1 MLAIV
6 NGTLHTVSHGDLEG
20 GTILVDGEGRI
31 AALGAD
37 LPLPD
42 DAEVVDATGLHV
54 FPGFVD
60 AHTHLGIWE
69 EGVGR
74 AFWDGNE
81 ATDPITPHVRALDAI
96 NPRDQGLA
104 DARSAGVTT
113 VCVTPGS
120 ANAIC
125 GQAVIIKTAGQVA
138 DRMVVRQPAGLK
150 MALGENP
157 KSVYKPRDKMP
168 STRMGTAALIREAL
182 GQAQNYLEKQARA
195 AEDPDNEAARRG
207 PRSWKSIALAL
218 RGEIPARIH
227 AHRADDILTAL
238 RLGQEFGL
246 EVVVEHCTE
255 GHKVA
260 AELAEAGVPALVGP
274 TLSSRSKME
283 LRELSF
289 ATPGE
294 LARAGVTV
302 ALISDHPFV
311 PIQYLPLCGGL
322 AIREGLDE
330 EAALRAL
337 TLTPAE
343 ILGVADRVGSLEPG
357 KDADLALYH
366 GHPFYD
372 VQARCLLT
380 LVRGRSSTMT
390 GLPGLAWRAIEPHSC
405 LRRASRS
412 RARGPGGGCPPD
424 SGAAWHSRSWV
435 RLMISLTSLSV

>member
-1 MLAIV
+1 MLAIL
-6 NGTLHTVSHGDLEG
+6 NGTLYTVSHGIVEG
-20 GTILVDGEGRI
+20 GTLLIDGDGRI
-31 AALGAD
+31 EAVGAGIM
-37 LPLPD
+37 PPEG
-42 DAEVVDATGLHV
+42 AEVVDATGLNI

-60 AHTHLGIWE
+60 AHTHLGVWE

-81 ATDPITPHVRALDAI
+81 ASDPVTPHVRALDAI

-104 DARSAGVTT
+104 DARGVGVTT

-125 GQAVIIKTAGQVA
+125 GQAVVIKTDGEVV
-138 DRMVVRQPAGLK
+138 DRMVMRQPAGLK

-182 GQAQNYLEKQARA
+182 VNTQNYLDKQVQA
-195 AEDPDNEAARRG
+195 ASDPDKEPPDEDLKLEAL
-207 PRSWKSIALAL
+207 ALAL
-218 RGEIPARIH
+218 RREVPARIH

-238 RLGQEFGL
+238 RLGQEFDL
-246 EVVVEHCTE
+246 QVVVEHCTE

-260 AELAEAGVPALVGP
+260 AELAEAGVPAMVGP
-274 TLSSRSKME
+274 SLSSRSKME
-283 LRELSF
+283 LQELSF
-289 ATPGE
+289 ATPAE

-322 AIREGLDE
+322 AVREGLGE
-330 EAALRAL
+330 EAALRAI

-343 ILGVADRVGSLEPG
+343 ILGVAGRVGSLEPG
-357 KDADLALYH
+357 KDADLALYR

-380 LVRGRSSTMT
+380 LVQGQ
-390 GLPGLAWRAIEPHSC
+390 PVHD
-405 LRRASRS
+405 
-412 RARGPGGGCPPD
+412 ARTN
-424 SGAAWHSRSWV
+424 R
-435 RLMISLTSLSV
+435 

>member
-1 MLAIV
+1 MLAIL
-6 NGTLHTVSHGDLEG
+6 NGTLYTISHGIVEG
-20 GTILVDGEGRI
+20 GTLLIDGDGRI
-31 AALGAD
+31 EAVGTGIS
-37 LPLPD
+37 PPEG
-42 DAEVVDATGLHV
+42 AEVIDAMGLNI

-60 AHTHLGIWE
+60 AHTHLGVWE

-81 ATDPITPHVRALDAI
+81 ASDPVTPHVRALDAI

-104 DARSAGVTT
+104 DARGVGVTT

-125 GQAVIIKTAGQVA
+125 GQAVVIKTAGEVV

-168 STRMGTAALIREAL
+168 STRMGTAALIRETL
-182 GQAQNYLEKQARA
+182 VKTQNYLDKQAKA
-195 AEDPDNEAARRG
+195 AEDPDKDPPDEDLKLEAV
-207 PRSWKSIALAL
+207 ALAL

-238 RLGQEFGL
+238 RLGEEFGL
-246 EVVVEHCTE
+246 QVVVEHCTE

-260 AELAEAGVPALVGP
+260 GELAEAGVPALVGP
-274 TLSSRSKME
+274 TLGSRSKVE

-330 EAALRAL
+330 ETALRAI

-343 ILGVADRVGSLEPG
+343 ILGIAGRVGSLEPG
-357 KDADLALYH
+357 KDADLAIYR

-372 VQARCLLT
+372 VQARCELT
-380 LVRGRSSTMT
+380 MVQGQVVY
-390 GLPGLAWRAIEPHSC
+390 GNEG
-405 LRRASRS
+405 
-412 RARGPGGGCPPD
+412 
-424 SGAAWHSRSWV
+424 
-435 RLMISLTSLSV
+435 

>member
-6 NGTLHTVSHGDLEG
+6 NGTLYTVSHGIVAG
-20 GTILVDGEGRI
+20 GTLLINEDGRI
-31 AALGAD
+31 AACGGVVV
-37 LPLPD
+37 PEG
-42 DAEVVDATGLHV
+42 AEVLDAAGWNV

-81 ATDPITPHVRALDAI
+81 ATDPVTPHVRALDAI

-125 GQAVIIKTAGQVA
+125 GQVAVIKTAGEVV
-138 DRMVVRQPAGLK
+138 DRMVVREPAGLK

-157 KSVYKPRDKMP
+157 KSVYKPLDKMP

-182 GQAQNYLEKQARA
+182 VRAQTYLDKQAKA
-195 AEDPDNEAARRG
+195 KAGPEPDGPGPVDEDLKLEAL
-207 PRSWKSIALAL
+207 ALAL
-218 RGEIPARIH
+218 RRQVPARIH

-238 RLGQEFGL
+238 RLGREFNL
-246 EVVVEHCTE
+246 DLAIEHCTE
-255 GHKVA
+255 GHKVIPELVA
-260 AELAEAGVPALVGP
+260 AQVPALVGP
-274 TLSSRSKME
+274 SLSSRSKME
-283 LRELSF
+283 LSELSF
-289 ATPGE
+289 ATAGE
-294 LARAGVTV
+294 LDRAGVTV

-322 AIREGLDE
+322 AVREGMDAE
-330 EAALRAL
+330 RALHAL
-337 TLTPAE
+337 TLTPAR
-343 ILGVADRVGSLEPG
+343 ILGVDRRVGSLEPG
-357 KDADLALYH
+357 KDADLALYQ

-372 VQARCLLT
+372 VQARCVLT
-380 LVRGRSSTMT
+380 MVQGRIVHD
-390 GLPGLAWRAIEPHSC
+390 ARA
-405 LRRASRS
+405 
-412 RARGPGGGCPPD
+412 
-424 SGAAWHSRSWV
+424 
-435 RLMISLTSLSV
+435 

>member
-6 NGTLHTVSHGDLEG
+6 NGTVHALSEALPGAQTATL
-20 GTILVDGEGRI
+20 LVDDEGRI
-31 AALGAD
+31 AAVGAG
-37 LPLPD
+37 LPVPEG
-42 DAEVVDATGLHV
+42 AEVLDATGLHV

-81 ATDPITPHVRALDAI
+81 VTDPITPHVRALDAL

-104 DARSAGVTT
+104 DARGAGVTT

-120 ANAIC
+120 GNAIC
-125 GQAVIIKTAGQVA
+125 GQAVVIKTAGEVV

-182 GQAQNYLEKQARA
+182 IDAQTYLGKQAKA
-195 AEDPDNEAARRG
+195 AADAEAEPPDEDLKKEA
-207 PRSWKSIALAL
+207 IALAL
-218 RGEIPARIH
+218 RRRIPARIH

-238 RLGQEFGL
+238 RIGQEFGL
-246 EVVVEHCTE
+246 DLTIEHCTE

-260 AELAEAGVPALVGP
+260 AELAKAGVPALVGP
-274 TLSSRSKME
+274 SLSSRSKME

-289 ATPGE
+289 ATAGE
-294 LARAGVTV
+294 LSRAGVTL

-322 AIREGLDE
+322 AVREGLDE
-330 EAALRAL
+330 GTALRAL
-337 TLTPAE
+337 TRTPAE
-343 ILGVADRVGSLEPG
+343 ILGVIERVGSLEPG
-357 KDADLALYH
+357 KDADLALYR
-366 GHPFYD
+366 GHPFHD
-372 VQARCLLT
+372 VQARCVLT
-380 LVRGRSSTMT
+380 VIDGRIVHDRRGLGDT
-390 GLPGLAWRAIEPHSC
+390 
-405 LRRASRS
+405 
-412 RARGPGGGCPPD
+412 PD
-424 SGAAWHSRSWV
+424 PINR
-435 RLMISLTSLSV
+435 

>member
-1 MLAIV
+1 MLAIT
-6 NGTLHTVSHGDLEG
+6 NATLHTVSHGVIQG
-20 GTILVDGEGRI
+20 GTILVDDQGRI
-31 AALGAD
+31 ERVGID
-37 LPLPD
+37 LSLPD
-42 DAEVVDATGLHV
+42 DIDVIDASGLHA

-81 ATDPITPHVRALDAI
+81 ATDPVTPHVRALDAI

-104 DARSAGVTT
+104 DARSTGVTT

-125 GQAVIIKTAGQVA
+125 GQAVVIKTAGEVV
-138 DRMVVRQPAGLK
+138 DRMVRRQPAGLK

-182 GQAQNYLEKQARA
+182 VQTQSYLEKQARA
-195 AEDPDNEAARRG
+195 EQDPEKEPPDEDLKLE
-207 PRSWKSIALAL
+207 SIALAL
-218 RGEIPARIH
+218 RGEIPVRIH

-246 EVVVEHCTE
+246 DVVIEHCTE

-260 AELAEAGVPALVGP
+260 AELAAAGVPALVGP

-294 LARAGVTV
+294 LVRAGVTV

-322 AIREGLDE
+322 AMREGLDE
-330 EAALRAL
+330 ETALRAI
-337 TLTPAE
+337 TLIPAE
-343 ILGVADRVGSLEPG
+343 ILGVSDRVGSLEPG
-357 KDADLALYH
+357 KDADLALYR
-366 GHPFYD
+366 GHPFHD

-380 LVRGRSSTMT
+380 LVQGQVV
-390 GLPGLAWRAIEPHSC
+390 HD
-405 LRRASRS
+405 
-412 RARGPGGGCPPD
+412 ARD
-424 SGAAWHSRSWV
+424 
-435 RLMISLTSLSV
+435 

>member
-1 MLAIV
+1 MRAIL
-6 NGTLHTVSHGDLEG
+6 NGTLYTVSHGVVQG
-20 GTILVDGEGRI
+20 GTVLIDDEGRI
-31 AALGAD
+31 ECVGTD
-37 LPLPD
+37 LSLPD
-42 DAEVVDATGLHV
+42 DIDIIDASGLCV

-69 EGVGR
+69 EGVGH

-81 ATDPITPHVRALDAI
+81 ATDPVTPHVRALDAI

-104 DARSAGVTT
+104 DARGSGVTT

-125 GQAVIIKTAGQVA
+125 GQAVVIKTAGEVV
-138 DRMVVRQPAGLK
+138 DRMVRRQPAGLK

-168 STRMGTAALIREAL
+168 STRMGTAAVIREAL
-182 GQAQNYLEKQARA
+182 VQTQSYLEKKVRA
-195 AEDPDNEAARRG
+195 EQDPEKEPPDQDLKLEA
-207 PRSWKSIALAL
+207 IALAL
-218 RGEIPARIH
+218 RGEIPVRIH

-260 AELAEAGVPALVGP
+260 AELAAAGVPALVGP

-289 ATPGE
+289 ATSGE
-294 LARAGVTV
+294 LVGAGVTV

-322 AIREGLDE
+322 AMREGLDE
-330 EAALRAL
+330 ETALRAI
-337 TLTPAE
+337 TLIPAE
-343 ILGVADRVGSLEPG
+343 ILGVSDRVGSLKPG
-357 KDADLALYH
+357 KDADLALYR
-366 GHPFYD
+366 GHPFHD

-380 LVRGRSSTMT
+380 LVQGQVV
-390 GLPGLAWRAIEPHSC
+390 HD
-405 LRRASRS
+405 
-412 RARGPGGGCPPD
+412 ARD
-424 SGAAWHSRSWV
+424 
-435 RLMISLTSLSV
+435 

>member
-1 MLAIV
+1 MLAIL
-6 NGTLHTVSHGDLEG
+6 NGTLYTISHGIVEG
-20 GTILVDGEGRI
+20 GTLLIDGDGRI
-31 AALGAD
+31 EAVGTGIS
-37 LPLPD
+37 PPEG
-42 DAEVVDATGLHV
+42 AEVIDATGLNI

-60 AHTHLGIWE
+60 AHTHLGVWE

-81 ATDPITPHVRALDAI
+81 ASDPVTPHVRALDAI

-104 DARSAGVTT
+104 DARGVWVTT

-125 GQAVIIKTAGQVA
+125 GQAVVIKTAGEVV

-182 GQAQNYLEKQARA
+182 VNTQNYLDKQAQA
-195 AEDPDNEAARRG
+195 ASDADKEPPDEDLKLEAL
-207 PRSWKSIALAL
+207 ALAL
-218 RGEIPARIH
+218 RREVPARIH

-246 EVVVEHCTE
+246 QVVVEHCTE

-260 AELAEAGVPALVGP
+260 AELAEAG
-274 TLSSRSKME
+274 SKME
-283 LRELSF
+283 LQELSF
-289 ATPGE
+289 ATPAE

-322 AIREGLDE
+322 AVREGLGE
-330 EAALRAL
+330 EVALRAI

-343 ILGVADRVGSLEPG
+343 ILGVAGRVGSLEPG
-357 KDADLALYH
+357 KDADLALYR

-380 LVRGRSSTMT
+380 LVQGQ
-390 GLPGLAWRAIEPHSC
+390 PVHD
-405 LRRASRS
+405 
-412 RARGPGGGCPPD
+412 ARTRP
-424 SGAAWHSRSWV
+424 
-435 RLMISLTSLSV
+435 

>member
-1 MLAIV
+1 MRELMIAIV
-6 NGTLHTVSHGDLEG
+6 NSTLHTVNQ
-20 GTILVDGEGRI
+20 GTIERGTVLVSDEGRI
-31 AALGAD
+31 AAAGAAVNV
-37 LPLPD
+37 PD
-42 DAEVVDATGLHV
+42 GAQVIDAAGLHL

-81 ATDPITPHVRALDAI
+81 ATDPVTPHVRALDAI

-113 VCVTPGS
+113 VCITPGS

-125 GQAVIIKTAGQVA
+125 GQAVVIKTAGEVV

-157 KSVYKPRDKMP
+157 KGVYKPRDKTP

-182 GQAQNYLEKQARA
+182 VKAQTYMGKQARA
-195 AEDPDNEAARRG
+195 AEDPDQKPPDEDL
-207 PRSWKSIALAL
+207 KMEALALVL
-218 RGEIPARIH
+218 RGEIPARVH

-238 RLGQEFGL
+238 RLGEEFGL
-246 EVVVEHCTE
+246 QVVVEHCTE

-260 AELAEAGVPALVGP
+260 AELAAAGCPALVGP
-274 TLSSRSKME
+274 SLSSRSKME
-283 LRELSF
+283 LRELTF
-289 ATPGE
+289 GTPGE
-294 LARAGVTV
+294 LSRAGVTV

-311 PIQYLPLCGGL
+311 PIQYLPLCAGL
-322 AIREGLDE
+322 TIREGLDE
-330 EAALRAL
+330 ETALRAI

-343 ILGVADRVGSLEPG
+343 ILGVAGRLGSLEAG
-357 KDADLALYH
+357 KDADLAFYR

-380 LVRGRSSTMT
+380 FVQGKIVHD
-390 GLPGLAWRAIEPHSC
+390 ARAHNQ
-405 LRRASRS
+405 
-412 RARGPGGGCPPD
+412 
-424 SGAAWHSRSWV
+424 V
-435 RLMISLTSLSV
+435 

>member
-1 MLAIV
+1 MRPIIDLGEQRMQAII
-6 NGTLHTVSHGDLEG
+6 NATLHTVAAGRIEG
-20 GTILVDGEGRI
+20 GTVLIDDQGRI
-31 AALGAD
+31 AAVGAD
-37 LPLPD
+37 LAIPD
-42 DAEVVDATGLHV
+42 GAEIVDAGGDHL

-81 ATDPITPHVRALDAI
+81 ASDPITPHVRALDAI
-96 NPRDQGLA
+96 NPRDPGLA
-104 DARSAGVTT
+104 DARGAGVTT

-125 GQAVIIKTAGQVA
+125 GQAVVVKTAGEVT
-138 DRMVVRQPAGLK
+138 DHMVVRQPAGLK

-157 KSVYKPRDKMP
+157 KGVYKPRDKMP
-168 STRMGTAALIREAL
+168 STRMGTAALIRQAL
-182 GQAQNYLEKQARA
+182 VRAQAYLEKQARA
-195 AEDPDNEAARRG
+195 AADPEQKPPDEDLQLE
-207 PRSWKSIALAL
+207 SLALAL
-218 RGEIPARIH
+218 RREIPVRIH

-238 RLGQEFGL
+238 RLGEEFDL
-246 EVVVEHCTE
+246 QVVVEHCTE

-260 AELAEAGVPALVGP
+260 EELARAGVPALVGP
-274 TLSSRSKME
+274 SLSSRSKVE

-322 AIREGLDE
+322 AIREGLDPDT
-330 EAALRAL
+330 ALRAL

-357 KDADLALYH
+357 KDADLALYR

-372 VQARCLLT
+372 VQARCLRT
-380 LVRGRSSTMT
+380 
-390 GLPGLAWRAIEPHSC
+390 
-405 LRRASRS
+405 
-412 RARGPGGGCPPD
+412 
-424 SGAAWHSRSWV
+424 WV
-435 RLMISLTSLSV
+435 QGHAVHQP

>member
-1 MLAIV
+1 MLAIT
-6 NGTLHTVSHGDLEG
+6 NATLHTVSHGVIQG
-20 GTILVDGEGRI
+20 GTILVDDQGRI
-31 AALGAD
+31 ERVGID
-37 LPLPD
+37 LSLPD
-42 DAEVVDATGLHV
+42 DIDVIDASGLHA

-81 ATDPITPHVRALDAI
+81 ATDPVTPHVRALDAI

-104 DARSAGVTT
+104 DARSTGVTT

-125 GQAVIIKTAGQVA
+125 GQAVVIKTAGEVV
-138 DRMVVRQPAGLK
+138 DRMVRRQPAGLK

-182 GQAQNYLEKQARA
+182 VQTQSYLEKQARA
-195 AEDPDNEAARRG
+195 EQDPEKEPPDEDLKLE
-207 PRSWKSIALAL
+207 SIALAL
-218 RGEIPARIH
+218 RGEIPVRIH

-246 EVVVEHCTE
+246 DVVIEHCTE

-260 AELAEAGVPALVGP
+260 AELAAAGVPALVGP

-294 LARAGVTV
+294 LVRAGVTV

-322 AIREGLDE
+322 AVREGLDE
-330 EAALRAL
+330 ETALRAI
-337 TLTPAE
+337 TLIPAE
-343 ILGVADRVGSLEPG
+343 ILGVSDRVGSLEPG
-357 KDADLALYH
+357 KDADLALYR
-366 GHPFYD
+366 GHPFHD

-380 LVRGRSSTMT
+380 LVQGQVV
-390 GLPGLAWRAIEPHSC
+390 HD
-405 LRRASRS
+405 
-412 RARGPGGGCPPD
+412 ARD
-424 SGAAWHSRSWV
+424 
-435 RLMISLTSLSV
+435 

>member
-1 MLAIV
+1 MFAIV
-6 NGTLHTVSHGDLEG
+6 NGTLYTVASTIEG
-20 GTILVDGEGRI
+20 GTILIGDDGRLV
-31 AALGAD
+31 AVGAEVTV
-37 LPLPD
+37 PD
-42 DAEVVDATGLHV
+42 DVKIVDATGLNI

-81 ATDPITPHVRALDAI
+81 ASDPITPHVRALDAI

-104 DARSAGVTT
+104 DACSAGVTT

-125 GQAVIIKTAGQVA
+125 GQAVVIKTAGEVV

-168 STRMGTAALIREAL
+168 STRMGIAALIREAL
-182 GQAQNYLEKQARA
+182 VQGQTYLDKQAKA
-195 AEDPDNEAARRG
+195 VDDPDKQPPDEDL
-207 PRSWKSIALAL
+207 KLEALAL
-218 RGEIPARIH
+218 ALKGEIPVRIH

-238 RLGQEFGL
+238 RLGEEFDL
-246 EVVVEHCTE
+246 SVVVEHCTE

-260 AELAEAGVPALVGP
+260 AELAEASVPALVGP
-274 TLSSRSKME
+274 TLFSRSKME

-289 ATPGE
+289 ATAGE
-294 LARAGVTV
+294 LDRAGVTV

-322 AIREGLDE
+322 AMREGLVKDQ
-330 EAALRAL
+330 ALRAL

-357 KDADLALYH
+357 KDADLAIYE

-380 LVRGRSSTMT
+380 LIRGQIVHDT
-390 GLPGLAWRAIEPHSC
+390 
-405 LRRASRS
+405 
-412 RARGPGGGCPPD
+412 RG
-424 SGAAWHSRSWV
+424 
-435 RLMISLTSLSV
+435 

>member
-1 MLAIV
+1 MQAII
-6 NGTLHTVSHGDLEG
+6 NGTLHTVTQGTIEG
-20 GTILVDGEGRI
+20 GTVLLDDEGRI
-31 AALGAD
+31 AAVGGDVTVPEGAD
-37 LPLPD
+37 R
-42 DAEVVDATGLHV
+42 VDAAGCHV

-81 ATDPITPHVRALDAI
+81 ASDPITPHVRALDAI
-96 NPRDQGLA
+96 NPRDLGLE
-104 DARSAGVTT
+104 DARGAGVTT

-120 ANAIC
+120 GNAIC
-125 GQAVIIKTAGQVA
+125 GQAVVIKTAGKVA

-168 STRMGTAALIREAL
+168 STRMGTAALIRQAL
-182 GQAQNYLEKQARA
+182 VRAQTYLEKQARA
-195 AEDPDNEAARRG
+195 AGDPDQET
-207 PRSWKSIALAL
+207 PDEDLQMEALAL
-218 RGEIPARIH
+218 LLRREIPARIH
-227 AHRADDILTAL
+227 AHRTDDILTAL
-238 RLGQEFGL
+238 RLGEEFGL
-246 EVVVEHCTE
+246 EIVVEHCTE
-255 GHKVA
+255 GHRVTD
-260 AELAEAGVPALVGP
+260 ELVQAGVPALVGP
-274 TLSSRSKME
+274 SLSSRSKVE

-289 ATPGE
+289 STAGE

-322 AIREGLDE
+322 AVREGLD
-330 EAALRAL
+330 ADTALRAL

-357 KDADLALYH
+357 KDADLALYR

-372 VQARCLLT
+372 VQARCLMAFIQGR
-380 LVRGRSSTMT
+380 LVHG
-390 GLPGLAWRAIEPHSC
+390 E
-405 LRRASRS
+405 
-412 RARGPGGGCPPD
+412 
-424 SGAAWHSRSWV
+424 
-435 RLMISLTSLSV
+435 

>member
-1 MLAIV
+1 MLAII
-6 NGTLHTVSHGDLEG
+6 NGTLHTVAHGVIPG
-20 GTILVDGEGRI
+20 GTLLIDDEGRI
-31 AALGAD
+31 AGIGSGVSIPEGTPIL
-37 LPLPD
+37 
-42 DAEVVDATGLHV
+42 DAAGLEV

-81 ATDPITPHVRALDAI
+81 ASDPVTPHVRALDAI

-104 DARSAGVTT
+104 DARQAGVTT

-125 GQAVIIKTAGQVA
+125 GQAAVIKTAGEAV

-157 KSVYKPRDKMP
+157 KGVYKSRDKMP
-168 STRMGTAALIREAL
+168 STRMGTVALIREAL
-182 GQAQNYLEKQARA
+182 IEAQTYLEKQARA
-195 AEDPDNEAARRG
+195 EADPDEELPG
-207 PRSWKSIALAL
+207 EDLKMESLAL
-218 RGEIPARIH
+218 TLRRQVPVRIH
-227 AHRADDILTAL
+227 AHRADDILSAL
-238 RLGQEFGL
+238 RLAQEFDL
-246 EVVVEHCTE
+246 DVAVEHCTE

-260 AELAEAGVPALVGP
+260 AELAEAGIPALVGP
-274 TLSSRSKME
+274 SLSSRSKVE

-289 ATPGE
+289 GTAGE

-322 AIREGLDE
+322 AVREGLE
-330 EAALRAL
+330 PETALRAL

-343 ILGVADRVGSLEPG
+343 ILGVADRVGSLELH
-357 KDADLALYH
+357 KDADLALYR

-372 VQARCLLT
+372 VQARCVVT
-380 LVRGRSSTMT
+380 VVEGRLVHDDRNR
-390 GLPGLAWRAIEPHSC
+390 
-405 LRRASRS
+405 
-412 RARGPGGGCPPD
+412 
-424 SGAAWHSRSWV
+424 
-435 RLMISLTSLSV
+435 

>member
-1 MLAIV
+1 MKAII
-6 NGTLHTVSHGDLEG
+6 NGTVHTVSQGVLDP
-20 GTILVDGEGRI
+20 GTILIDDEGLITSVGPDLELPGGVDLI
-31 AALGAD
+31 
-37 LPLPD
+37 
-42 DAEVVDATGLHV
+42 DASGLNV

-74 AFWDGNE
+74 AFLDGNE

-113 VCVTPGS
+113 ACITPGS

-125 GQAVIIKTAGQVA
+125 GQAVIVKTAGEVV

-168 STRMGTAALIREAL
+168 STRMGTAALIRDTL
-182 GQAQNYLEKQARA
+182 VKTQNYLDKQAKA
-195 AEDPDNEAARRG
+195 AEDPDKEPPDEDLKLEAV
-207 PRSWKSIALAL
+207 ALAL
-218 RGEIPARIH
+218 RGEIRARIH

-238 RLGQEFGL
+238 RLGEEFGL
-246 EVVVEHCTE
+246 QVVVEHCTE

-260 AELAEAGVPALVGP
+260 GELAEAGVPALVGP
-274 TLSSRSKME
+274 TLGSRGKVE

-330 EAALRAL
+330 GTALRAL

-357 KDADLALYH
+357 KDADLVIYQ
-366 GHPFYD
+366 GHPFHD
-372 VQARCLLT
+372 VQARCRLT
-380 LVRGRSSTMT
+380 
-390 GLPGLAWRAIEPHSC
+390 
-405 LRRASRS
+405 
-412 RARGPGGGCPPD
+412 
-424 SGAAWHSRSWV
+424 
-435 RLMISLTSLSV
+435 MIQGQVVYDRQD

>member
-1 MLAIV
+1 MLAIL
-6 NGTLHTVSHGDLEG
+6 NGKLYTVSQGIVEG
-20 GTILVDGEGRI
+20 GSLLIDDNGRI
-31 AALGAD
+31 EAAGAGIK
-37 LPLPD
+37 PPEG
-42 DAEVVDATGLHV
+42 AEVIDATGLNV

-60 AHTHLGIWE
+60 AHTHLGVWE

-81 ATDPITPHVRALDAI
+81 ASDPVTPHVRALDAI

-104 DARSAGVTT
+104 DARGVGVTT

-125 GQAVIIKTAGQVA
+125 GQAVVIKTAGEVV
-138 DRMVVRQPAGLK
+138 DRMVMRQPAGLK

-182 GQAQNYLEKQARA
+182 VNTQNYLDKQAQA
-195 AEDPDNEAARRG
+195 AGDPDKEPPDEDLKLEAL
-207 PRSWKSIALAL
+207 ALAL
-218 RGEIPARIH
+218 RREVPARIH

-238 RLGQEFGL
+238 RLGQEFDL
-246 EVVVEHCTE
+246 QVVVEHCTE

-260 AELAEAGVPALVGP
+260 DELAEAGVPAMVGP
-274 TLSSRSKME
+274 SLSSRSKME

-289 ATPGE
+289 STPAA
-294 LARAGVTV
+294 LACAGVTV

-322 AIREGLDE
+322 AIREGLGE
-330 EAALRAL
+330 EAALRAI

-357 KDADLALYH
+357 KDADLALYR

-380 LVRGRSSTMT
+380 LVQGRIVHDGRTN
-390 GLPGLAWRAIEPHSC
+390 P
-405 LRRASRS
+405 
-412 RARGPGGGCPPD
+412 
-424 SGAAWHSRSWV
+424 
-435 RLMISLTSLSV
+435 

>member
-1 MLAIV
+1 MLAIT
-6 NGTLHTVSHGDLEG
+6 NATLHTVSHGVIQG
-20 GTILVDGEGRI
+20 GTILVDDQGRI
-31 AALGAD
+31 ERVGID
-37 LPLPD
+37 LSLPD
-42 DAEVVDATGLHV
+42 DIDVIDASGLHA

-81 ATDPITPHVRALDAI
+81 ATDPVTPHVRALDAI

-104 DARSAGVTT
+104 DARSTGVTT

-125 GQAVIIKTAGQVA
+125 GQAVVIKTAGEVV
-138 DRMVVRQPAGLK
+138 DRMVRRQPAGLK

-182 GQAQNYLEKQARA
+182 VQTQSYLEKQARA
-195 AEDPDNEAARRG
+195 EQDPEKEPPDEDLKLE
-207 PRSWKSIALAL
+207 SIALAL
-218 RGEIPARIH
+218 RGEIPVRIH

-246 EVVVEHCTE
+246 DVVIEHCTE

-260 AELAEAGVPALVGP
+260 AELAAAGVPALVGP

-294 LARAGVTV
+294 LVRAGVTV

-322 AIREGLDE
+322 AMREGLDE
-330 EAALRAL
+330 ETALRAI
-337 TLTPAE
+337 TLIPAE
-343 ILGVADRVGSLEPG
+343 ILGVSDRVGSLEPG
-357 KDADLALYH
+357 KDADLALYR
-366 GHPFYD
+366 GHPFHD

-380 LVRGRSSTMT
+380 LVQGQVVHD
-390 GLPGLAWRAIEPHSC
+390 AQ
-405 LRRASRS
+405 
-412 RARGPGGGCPPD
+412 D
-424 SGAAWHSRSWV
+424 
-435 RLMISLTSLSV
+435 

>member
-1 MLAIV
+1 MLAIL
-6 NGTLHTVSHGDLEG
+6 NGTLYTVSQGIVKG
-20 GTILVDGEGRI
+20 GTLLIDDNGRI
-31 AALGAD
+31 EAASTGISPPEGAK
-37 LPLPD
+37 
-42 DAEVVDATGLHV
+42 VIDATGLNV

-60 AHTHLGIWE
+60 AHTHLGVWE

-81 ATDPITPHVRALDAI
+81 ASDPVTPHVRALDAI

-104 DARSAGVTT
+104 DARGVGVTT

-125 GQAVIIKTAGQVA
+125 GQAVAIKTAGEVV
-138 DRMVVRQPAGLK
+138 DRMVLRQPAGLK

-182 GQAQNYLEKQARA
+182 VNTQNYLDKQARA
-195 AEDPDNEAARRG
+195 ASDPDVEPPDEDLKLEAL
-207 PRSWKSIALAL
+207 ALAL
-218 RGEIPARIH
+218 RREVPARIH

-238 RLGQEFGL
+238 RLGQEFDL
-246 EVVVEHCTE
+246 QVVVEHCTE

-260 AELAEAGVPALVGP
+260 DELAEAGVPAMVGP
-274 TLSSRSKME
+274 SLSARSKME

-289 ATPGE
+289 GTPSA
-294 LARAGVTV
+294 LACAGVTI

-322 AIREGLDE
+322 AVREGLGE
-330 EAALRAL
+330 EAALRAI

-357 KDADLALYH
+357 KDADLALYR

-372 VQARCLLT
+372 VQARCLMT
-380 LVRGRSSTMT
+380 LVQGR
-390 GLPGLAWRAIEPHSC
+390 PVHD
-405 LRRASRS
+405 
-412 RARGPGGGCPPD
+412 ARTNP
-424 SGAAWHSRSWV
+424 
-435 RLMISLTSLSV
+435 

>member
-1 MLAIV
+1 MRAIV
-6 NGTLHTVSHGDLEG
+6 NGTLHTVTRGTIEG
-20 GTILVDGEGRI
+20 GTILVDDEGRI
-31 AALGAD
+31 AAVGAGLA
-37 LPLPD
+37 LPEGIEVI
-42 DAEVVDATGLHV
+42 DAEGGHV

-81 ATDPITPHVRALDAI
+81 VSDPVTPHVRALDAI
-96 NPRDQGLA
+96 NPRDPGLA

-113 VCVTPGS
+113 VCITPGS
-120 ANAIC
+120 GNAIC
-125 GQAVIIKTAGQVA
+125 GQAVVVKTAGEVT
-138 DRMVVRQPAGLK
+138 DCMVVRQPAGLK

-168 STRMGTAALIREAL
+168 STRMGTAALIRQAL
-182 GQAQNYLEKQARA
+182 VRAQTYLEKQARA
-195 AEDPDNEAARRG
+195 AEDPDRQPPDEDLQLE
-207 PRSWKSIALAL
+207 ALAMVL
-218 RGEIPARIH
+218 RREIPVRFH

-238 RLGQEFGL
+238 RLAEEFGL
-246 EVVVEHCTE
+246 EIAVEHCTE

-260 AELAEAGVPALVGP
+260 AELAGAGVPALVGP
-274 TLSSRSKME
+274 SLSSRSKVE

-289 ATPGE
+289 ATAGD

-322 AIREGLDE
+322 AVRAGLDPE
-330 EAALRAL
+330 TALRAL

-343 ILGVADRVGSLEPG
+343 ILGVAGRAGSLEPG
-357 KDADLALYH
+357 KDADLALYR

-372 VQARCLLT
+372 VQARCYMT
-380 LVRGRSSTMT
+380 FIQGRLVH
-390 GLPGLAWRAIEPHSC
+390 EE
-405 LRRASRS
+405 
-412 RARGPGGGCPPD
+412 
-424 SGAAWHSRSWV
+424 
-435 RLMISLTSLSV
+435 

>member
-1 MLAIV
+1 MQAIV
-6 NGTLHTVSHGDLEG
+6 NGTLHTVAADTIEG
-20 GTILVDGEGRI
+20 GSVLIDDEGRI
-31 AALGAD
+31 AAVGVDVAV
-37 LPLPD
+37 PEG
-42 DAEVVDATGLHV
+42 AEVLDAAGCHV
-54 FPGFVD
+54 FPGFID

-81 ATDPITPHVRALDAI
+81 ASDPITPHVRALDAI
-96 NPRDQGLA
+96 NPRDPGLA

-125 GQAVIIKTAGQVA
+125 GQAVVVKTAGEVT

-168 STRMGTAALIREAL
+168 STRMGTAALIRQAL
-182 GQAQNYLEKQARA
+182 VRAQIYLEKQARA
-195 AEDPDNEAARRG
+195 NSDPDQE
-207 PRSWKSIALAL
+207 PPDEDLQLESLALAL
-218 RGEIPARIH
+218 RREVPVRIH

-238 RLGQEFGL
+238 RLGEEFGL
-246 EVVVEHCTE
+246 EVLVEHCTE

-260 AELAEAGVPALVGP
+260 EELAQAAAPALVGP
-274 TLSSRSKME
+274 SLSSRSKVE

-289 ATPGE
+289 ATASE

-322 AIREGLDE
+322 AVREGLDPE
-330 EAALRAL
+330 TALRAL

-343 ILGVADRVGSLEPG
+343 ILGVADRVGSLAPG
-357 KDADLALYH
+357 KDADLALYQ

-372 VQARCLLT
+372 VQARCVLT
-380 LVRGRSSTMT
+380 LVEGRIVHD
-390 GLPGLAWRAIEPHSC
+390 GRQA
-405 LRRASRS
+405 
-412 RARGPGGGCPPD
+412 
-424 SGAAWHSRSWV
+424 
-435 RLMISLTSLSV
+435 

>member
-1 MLAIV
+1 MKAILK
-6 NGTLHTVSHGDLEG
+6 GTLHTVSN
-20 GTILVDGEGRI
+20 GTIQKGTVVIDDEGRI
-31 AALGAD
+31 AAIGPGVD
-37 LPLPD
+37 VPP
-42 DAEVVDATGLHV
+42 DAETVDATGLNV

-74 AFWDGNE
+74 AYWDGNE
-81 ATDPITPHVRALDAI
+81 ATDPVTPHVRALDAL

-104 DARSAGVTT
+104 DARSVGVTT

-125 GQAVIIKTAGQVA
+125 GQAVVIKTAGDVV
-138 DRMVVRQPAGLK
+138 DRMVVREPAGLK

-182 GQAQNYLEKQARA
+182 FNAHAYLAKQARA
-195 AEDPDNEAARRG
+195 AEDAEVKPPDEDLKLEA
-207 PRSWKSIALAL
+207 IALAL
-218 RGEIPARIH
+218 RRAIPARVH

-238 RLGQEFGL
+238 RIGHEFGL
-246 EVVVEHCTE
+246 DIIVEHCTE

-260 AELAEAGVPALVGP
+260 TDLVEQGVPALVGP

-289 ATPGE
+289 ATAGE
-294 LARAGVTV
+294 LSRAGVTV

-322 AIREGLDE
+322 AIREGLDQE
-330 EAALRAL
+330 TALRAI

-343 ILGVADRVGSLEPG
+343 LLGVERRVGSLEVG
-357 KDADLALYH
+357 KDADVALFE
-366 GHPFYD
+366 GHPFFD

-380 LVRGRSSTMT
+380 LVQGQAVHERLSSRK
-390 GLPGLAWRAIEPHSC
+390 G
-405 LRRASRS
+405 
-412 RARGPGGGCPPD
+412 
-424 SGAAWHSRSWV
+424 
-435 RLMISLTSLSV
+435 

>member
-1 MLAIV
+1 MKAIV
-6 NGTLHTVSHGDLEG
+6 GGTLHTVSHGVIQN
-20 GTILVDGEGRI
+20 GTVLIDNEGRI
-31 AALGAD
+31 VDIRAGVAV
-37 LPLPD
+37 PV
-42 DAEVVDATGLHV
+42 DAETVDATGLNV

-74 AFWDGNE
+74 AYWDGNE
-81 ATDPITPHVRALDAI
+81 ATDPVTPHVRALDAI

-104 DARSAGVTT
+104 DARSVGVTT

-125 GQAVIIKTAGQVA
+125 GQAVVIKTAGDVV
-138 DRMVVRQPAGLK
+138 DRMVVREPAGLK

-157 KSVYKPRDKMP
+157 KSIYKPRDKMP

-182 GQAQNYLEKQARA
+182 FNARAYMAKQARA
-195 AEDPDNEAARRG
+195 ADDPEVEPPDEDLKMEA
-207 PRSWKSIALAL
+207 IALAL
-218 RGEIPARIH
+218 RRTIPARIH

-238 RLGQEFGL
+238 RLGQEFEL
-246 EVVVEHCTE
+246 DITVEHCTE

-260 AELAEAGVPALVGP
+260 ADLAGQGVPALLGP
-274 TLSSRSKME
+274 TLGSRSKME

-289 ATPGE
+289 ATAGE
-294 LARAGVTV
+294 LSRAGVTI
-302 ALISDHPFV
+302 AIISDHPFV

-330 EAALRAL
+330 RTALRAI

-343 ILGVADRVGSLEPG
+343 LLGVAHRVGSLEAG
-357 KDADLALYH
+357 KDADLALYE

-380 LVRGRSSTMT
+380 FVQGRKVYD
-390 GLPGLAWRAIEPHSC
+390 GRL
-405 LRRASRS
+405 SRE
-412 RARGPGGGCPPD
+412 G
-424 SGAAWHSRSWV
+424 
-435 RLMISLTSLSV
+435 

>member
-1 MLAIV
+1 
-6 NGTLHTVSHGDLEG
+6 
-20 GTILVDGEGRI
+20 LVDDEGRI
-31 AALGAD
+31 ERVGSD
-37 LPLPD
+37 LALPD
-42 DAEVVDATGLHV
+42 DAEVIDASGLCV

-60 AHTHLGIWE
+60 AHTHLGLWE
-69 EGVGR
+69 EGVGH

-104 DARSAGVTT
+104 DARSTGVTT

-125 GQAVIIKTAGQVA
+125 GQAVVIKTAGEVV
-138 DRMVVRQPAGLK
+138 DRMVRRQPAGLK

-182 GQAQNYLEKQARA
+182 VQTQSYLEKQGRA
-195 AEDPDNEAARRG
+195 AQDPEKEPPDEDLKLE
-207 PRSWKSIALAL
+207 SIALAL
-218 RGEIPARIH
+218 RGEIPVRIH

-260 AELAEAGVPALVGP
+260 AELAAAGVPALVGP

-283 LRELSF
+283 LRDLSF
-289 ATPGE
+289 ATPGD

-322 AIREGLDE
+322 AMREGLDE
-330 EAALRAL
+330 ETALRAI
-337 TLTPAE
+337 TLIPAQ
-343 ILGVADRVGSLEPG
+343 ILGVSDRVGSLEPG
-357 KDADLALYH
+357 KDADLALYR

-372 VQARCLLT
+372 VQARCVLT
-380 LVRGRSSTMT
+380 FVEGQVV
-390 GLPGLAWRAIEPHSC
+390 HD
-405 LRRASRS
+405 
-412 RARGPGGGCPPD
+412 ARD
-424 SGAAWHSRSWV
+424 
-435 RLMISLTSLSV
+435 